1 MDSESSEAT
10 GLAGPTNR
18 TLENKPRRR
27 CLAPGCDCMDRRI
40 LSQRRARF
48 HAYLARARG
57 ETADRVIVAD
67 PDWRLPT
74 IANEEGLLECDDP

>member
-1 MDSESSEAT
+1 MDMVSEPGEAT
-10 GLAGPTNR
+10 GSANRALAHQQ
-18 TLENKPRRR
+18 RRR

-57 ETADRVIVAD
+57 ETADRVIAPD
-67 PDWRLPT
+67 PEWRLPPLT
-74 IANEEGLLECDDP
+74 NRET